1 MCGIAGKVNFDGKG
15 VDPALVRRMLDTI
28 VHRGPDDQG
37 IHCASNVGLGERRLS
52 VIDLSHQAV
61 PPLANEDGTIW
72 IVFNGEI
79 YNFAELRE
87 TLIDKGHAFRTRS
100 DTEVILHLYEE
111 CDTACLQH
119 LRGMFAF
126 VVWDQRRKLIFAAR
140 DRMGKKPL
148 YYHHAGSSLTFGSE
162 IKAITADPAVR
173 RTPNYRAID
182 AYLTHQ
188 YVPSPDT
195 AFEGIDKLPP
205 AHYLLCD
212 ADGNIQLCRYWSS
225 PTERRDDISIEEAE
239 HELEALLRESIRL
252 RMVADVP
259 LGALLSGGID
269 SGTTVALMAQQS
281 SRPIR
286 TFSIGFEEAD
296 YNELPYARQ
305 VAERYATEHHE
316 FIVKPEL
323 ADVLPLLV
331 RHYNEP
337 FADSSALPT
346 YYLSKLTRQ
355 HVTVALSGDGGDE
368 NFGGYQ
374 RYAELARY
382 GVLDRVPGRIDAVA
396 WWPLEGALRR
406 ASGLGTLARVERAA
420 HLMRTQWPE
429 RYRTYMAILK
439 DQEKRA
445 LYAPEF
451 SALVAEESID
461 DAWSEPWLAGDNAYE
476 WMMRHDR
483 GHYLPDCLMVKTD
496 VASMANSLEVRCP
509 LLDHLVVEYAATLP
523 TDFKIHGTKGKVILR
538 RIARRLL
545 PQSVV
550 DKKKTGF
557 APPLARWL
565 RTGLAEMLR
574 ATLLDQRALRRGMFR
589 PQAIKALVGEH
600 VTGKRDW
607 SNRLWALMMLE
618 LWFREFID

>member
-195 AFEGIDKLPP
+195 AF
-205 AHYLLCD
+205 
-212 ADGNIQLCRYWSS
+212 
-225 PTERRDDISIEEAE
+225 
-239 HELEALLRESIRL
+239 
-252 RMVADVP
+252 
-259 LGALLSGGID
+259 
-269 SGTTVALMAQQS
+269 
-281 SRPIR
+281 
-286 TFSIGFEEAD
+286 
-296 YNELPYARQ
+296 
-305 VAERYATEHHE
+305 
-316 FIVKPEL
+316 
-323 ADVLPLLV
+323 
-331 RHYNEP
+331 
-337 FADSSALPT
+337 
-346 YYLSKLTRQ
+346 
-355 HVTVALSGDGGDE
+355 
-368 NFGGYQ
+368 
-374 RYAELARY
+374 
-382 GVLDRVPGRIDAVA
+382 
-396 WWPLEGALRR
+396 
-406 ASGLGTLARVERAA
+406 
-420 HLMRTQWPE
+420 
-429 RYRTYMAILK
+429 
-439 DQEKRA
+439 
-445 LYAPEF
+445 
-451 SALVAEESID
+451 
-461 DAWSEPWLAGDNAYE
+461 
-476 WMMRHDR
+476 
-483 GHYLPDCLMVKTD
+483 
-496 VASMANSLEVRCP
+496 
-509 LLDHLVVEYAATLP
+509 
-523 TDFKIHGTKGKVILR
+523 
-538 RIARRLL
+538 
-545 PQSVV
+545 
-550 DKKKTGF
+550 
-557 APPLARWL
+557 
-565 RTGLAEMLR
+565 
-574 ATLLDQRALRRGMFR
+574 
-589 PQAIKALVGEH
+589 
-600 VTGKRDW
+600 
-607 SNRLWALMMLE
+607 
-618 LWFREFID
+618 